1 MVFGRSDVSK
11 FYARDGG
18 DHVLMESQFLFSN
31 FKVRDFSF
39 VYLTDHRGP
48 GDAEIGEERGVDAE
62 PGIWQDGP
70 SMSRMR

>member
-1 MVFGRSDVSK
+1 MVLAAPMSQNFMLGMVVIM
-11 FYARDGG
+11 F
-18 DHVLMESQFLFSN
+18 LMASQFLYSN